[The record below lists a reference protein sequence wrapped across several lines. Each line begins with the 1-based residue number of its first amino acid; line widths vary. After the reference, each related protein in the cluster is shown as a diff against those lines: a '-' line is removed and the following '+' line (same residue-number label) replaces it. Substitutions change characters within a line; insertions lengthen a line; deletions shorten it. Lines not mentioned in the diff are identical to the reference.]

1 MSPKNCIQKNYRLID
16 SYVECFSL
24 ALAQMMLCAAIMDGL
39 FVVIGGKSCALG
51 LPSRNEDGKTSS
63 IYCTTHSSM
72 KP

>member
-1 MSPKNCIQKNYRLID
+1 MNNFLF
-16 SYVECFSL
+16 FSL

-51 LPSRNEDGKTSS
+51 LPSENEEGESS
-63 IYCTTHSSM
+63 WVYCTTHSSM